1 MTENR
6 RRWYVALCLVG
17 GGAAYFLIRVLSGV
31 AVDVAAVSAAF
42 YVVAL
47 GAMFVVL
54 SRKRRKTL
62 RKLSERGQVECYIR
76 RPEGP
81 RGDRYR
87 KWNIGL
93 VTPAPGL
100 LIFQP
105 VLGRTSIARG
115 EPFEICIQASGG
127 PRYPATRWDKF
138 NRLEPHAIVWPLQTD
153 EGPLEVAGQSATLD
167 KLQAS
172 LEGASPTDARS

>member
-1 MTENR
+1 M
-6 RRWYVALCLVG
+6 G
-17 GGAAYFLIRVLSGV
+17 GGVVYFLIKVLSGD

-47 GAMFVVL
+47 GATFLVL
-54 SRKRRKTL
+54 SRRRRKTL

-76 RPEGP
+76 RPEAP

-100 LIFQP
+100 LTFQP

-115 EPFEICIQASGG
+115 EPFEIRISASRG
-127 PRYPATRWDKF
+127 PRYPAERWDKF
-138 NRLEPHAIVWPLQTD
+138 NRLEPHAIVWPVQTD
-153 EGPLEVAGQSATLD
+153 DGPFEVAGQAATLD

-172 LEGASPTDARS
+172 LEGASSKEPRS